1 MLFYDQVA
9 KQGHVDSIKTCKLI
23 DCLFTCD
30 DRGRSYI
37 YIYICMVPKSN
48 VVVLFILKFIQVGTP
63 TRPAGVI
70 SFGNFYIWFR
80 SGFFY

>member
-1 MLFYDQVA
+1 MWIQSKLVSSLIVCL
-9 KQGHVDSIKTCKLI
+9 HVTIE
-23 DCLFTCD
+23 D
-30 DRGRSYI
+30 DHI

>member
-37 YIYICMVPKSN
+37 YIYMHGPK
-48 VVVLFILKFIQVGTP
+48 IKCR
-63 TRPAGVI
+63 RPLHFEIHTGRHADTAGR
-70 SFGNFYIWFR
+70 GYLIW
-80 SGFFY
+80 